1 MLVSLSWPFHT
12 NYWYHIKYFISF
24 NNSLTETIKIKIIL
38 CLQQAA
44 YITSQLSSPSWSTNV
59 THKKAHFFT
68 TNIGEFSEVR
78 SMDHQKKKDKTERA
92 SGLGRRTR
100 DRKGESN
107 DSPEILDK
115 GRTHQASLWRGFFNF
130 LPMIAHNYV
139 SGTSSFLVTGA
150 CRFKWSLSRYAH
162 ICVDK
167 FPAAYRWWT
176 NSRVETTCV
185 ILSSS

>member
-38 CLQQAA
+38 CLQQTA

-78 SMDHQKKKDKTERA
+78 SMDHQKKKDKKERA

-115 GRTHQASLWRGFFNF
+115 GRTHQASLWRGFFKTF
-130 LPMIAHNYV
+130 CQWSRIIMWVELRA
-139 SGTSSFLVTGA
+139 
-150 CRFKWSLSRYAH
+150 SLSLVHAASNDHFHAMH
-162 ICVDK
+162 IYV
-167 FPAAYRWWT
+167 WT
-176 NSRVETTCV
+176 SFQLPTDDEPTVESKQLV
-185 ILSSS
+185 